1 MSITIWL
8 FFIVPYLVEN
18 MPAHVGGVEVRGK
31 GRKAMRLRMQSCVVL
46 SGTLRILNSCLMYTS
61 LNKYT
66 LYHGGVLWL
75 WGGPEVFWEVRGDR
89 WKDPT
94 IVVFAKCSGK
104 GVYLLRLKRMQ
115 GENILLL
122 FSVTE
127 ILFKTLQISFA
138 QELLKA
144 TVTEDGGGKS
154 EAESKR

>member
-1 MSITIWL
+1 MEE
-8 FFIVPYLVEN
+8 FFGSEE
-18 MPAHVGGVEVRGK
+18 A
-31 GRKAMRLRMQSCVVL
+31 LRCFEKSEAIDEKIRQL
-46 SGTLRILNSCLMYTS
+46 WTLPN
-61 LNKYT
+61 
-66 LYHGGVLWL
+66 VQ
-75 WGGPEVFWEVRGDR
+75 
-89 WKDPT
+89 
-94 IVVFAKCSGK
+94 
-104 GVYLLRLKRMQ
+104 VYSFICCAWLKRMR

>member
-1 MSITIWL
+1 M
-8 FFIVPYLVEN
+8 
-18 MPAHVGGVEVRGK
+18 
-31 GRKAMRLRMQSCVVL
+31 
-46 SGTLRILNSCLMYTS
+46 
-61 LNKYT
+61 
-66 LYHGGVLWL
+66 
-75 WGGPEVFWEVRGDR
+75 D
-89 WKDPT
+89 
-94 IVVFAKCSGK
+94 FAKCSGK
-104 GVYLLRLKRMQ
+104 GVYLLRLKRMR

>member
-8 FFIVPYLVEN
+8 FFIVPYLVKN

-89 WKDPT
+89 WQDPT
-94 IVVFAKCSGK
+94 NVDFAKCSGK

-127 ILFKTLQISFA
+127 ILFTNFFCSGI
-138 QELLKA
+138 
-144 TVTEDGGGKS
+144 VKS
-154 EAESKR
+154 HCHRGWRWQKWSWK

>member
-1 MSITIWL
+1 
-8 FFIVPYLVEN
+8 
-18 MPAHVGGVEVRGK
+18 
-31 GRKAMRLRMQSCVVL
+31 MR
-46 SGTLRILNSCLMYTS
+46 
-61 LNKYT
+61 
-66 LYHGGVLWL
+66 
-75 WGGPEVFWEVRGDR
+75 
-89 WKDPT
+89 
-94 IVVFAKCSGK
+94 
-104 GVYLLRLKRMQ
+104 